1 MSDDGLFS
9 VITPVWNGARWLERA
24 IGSVLDQTDRGFE
37 LIVVDDGSEDDSAA
51 IAERIAAEDDRVR
64 VIRLPN
70 ASGGPA
76 HPRNVGLRA
85 ARGEFVAFL
94 DQDDWWLP
102 TKLEQQRAKFAE
114 DDYALVY
121 SDALLWRGEPGVF
134 EEAWWGYLPSVRPH
148 KVQPEGDVLV
158 DLAAGNFIPTLTV
171 AVRVPWV
178 RRAGEFDEA
187 AVGVDDWQYW
197 LTVSLLGGRVGVIRE
212 HLAVY
217 DDSPRPHL
225 SSDHEFNIRRQREV
239 VEKLAARF
247 PDAAAVLATGI
258 ANQRTLLVVH
268 HIDEVGDRRRPLR
281 QRLRSLARVAALRP
295 SPSQLTAAIR
305 GLTPVGLRRRL
316 GRVRRGLRRA
326 RR

>member
-24 IGSVLDQTDRGFE
+24 IGSVLDQTDRRFE

-158 DLAAGNFIPTLTV
+158 DLATGNFIPALSV
-171 AVRVPWV
+171 AVRTSWV
-178 RRAGEFDEA
+178 RQVGSSTRPPSVSTTGSTGSRCPSWVGASASSVSPSRCTTTRSGHASA
-187 AVGVDDWQYW
+187 A
-197 LTVSLLGGRVGVIRE
+197 TTRPTSAASGR
-212 HLAVY
+212 
-217 DDSPRPHL
+217 
-225 SSDHEFNIRRQREV
+225 SSRSC
-239 VEKLAARF
+239 
-247 PDAAAVLATGI
+247 PPGS
-258 ANQRTLLVVH
+258 
-268 HIDEVGDRRRPLR
+268 RRP
-281 QRLRSLARVAALRP
+281 QVCSRSG
-295 SPSQLTAAIR
+295 SPASERCWCSTTSTR
-305 GLTPVGLRRRL
+305 
-316 GRVRRGLRRA
+316 
-326 RR
+326 